1 MASGMH
7 WSSQVPPAPLSAP
20 PLPVPPLPARR
31 HCLPARHHC
40 TVSLLALARCK
51 HRVAARWAGQT
62 KDDRVPGTDTCSLG
76 NALQQVGIIVNNS
89 VRPPPHPLTQCCG
102 CGFNSSEHFRTKPAT
117 AAATAAT
124 AAATAVLPPP
134 LLPLLPPLLSLLLS
148 LPLLPLLRSDSAGVL
163 LLLKMLLPPLL
174 PLLLL
179 LPSLLPLLL
188 LLLLL
193 LLKMLLMLALKTLQK
208 MPVLHCHRC

>member
-1 MASGMH
+1 M
-7 WSSQVPPAPLSAP
+7 P
-20 PLPVPPLPARR
+20 
-31 HCLPARHHC
+31 
-40 TVSLLALARCK
+40 
-51 HRVAARWAGQT
+51 
-62 KDDRVPGTDTCSLG
+62 
-76 NALQQVGIIVNNS
+76 
-89 VRPPPHPLTQCCG
+89 
-102 CGFNSSEHFRTKPAT
+102 
-117 AAATAAT
+117 
-124 AAATAVLPPP
+124 
-134 LLPLLPPLLSLLLS
+134 

-193 LLKMLLMLALKTLQK
+193 LKMLLMLALKTLQK